1 MSDGREVP
9 VLELCG
15 VAKDFGPAAFTL
27 HPIDLKIGEGE
38 VFGIIG
44 PNGSGKTTLLR
55 AMAGLLVPDRGTVFV
70 RGNPLSRKSPAARAR
85 TIAYVPQEAAPTF
98 PFTVQEVVLMGR
110 YPFLGW
116 LGFEKSHDLEIA
128 RWALEVTETDHLK
141 DRIMG
146 DLSGGERQRVILAM
160 ALAQEPDIVLLDE
173 PTSFLDIKHQVNVH
187 RLLVRLRKERQ
198 LTVVSVLH
206 DLTMA
211 STWFD
216 RLCLMADG
224 RAKRVGPPAEV
235 IQYQLIKDTYETEV
249 YIDVNAVTGRPYIIP
264 LPLLERS
271 DSSNRGTSG
280 PEGTEHDREL

>member
-1 MSDGREVP
+1 MDDGRTAP
-9 VLELCG
+9 ALELKG
-15 VAKDFGPAAFTL
+15 VSKDFGPGAFRL
-27 HPIDLKIGEGE
+27 EAIDLSIDRGE

-55 AMAGLLVPDRGTVFV
+55 AMAGLLTPDSGTVFV
-70 RGNPLSRKSPAARAR
+70 AGHPLNRKKPAARAR
-85 TIAYVPQEAAPTF
+85 SIAYVPQEAAVTF

-110 YPFLGW
+110 FPYLGW
-116 LGFEKSHDLEIA
+116 LGFEKSRDIEVA

-141 DRIMG
+141 NRIMG

-160 ALAQEPDIVLLDE
+160 ALAQEPSIVLLDE

-187 RLLVRLRKERQ
+187 RLLVRLREERK

-224 RAKRVGPPAEV
+224 KAKKVGPPAEV
-235 IQYQLIKDTYETEV
+235 IEYQLIKETYETEV

-264 LPLLERS
+264 LPIPERMA
-271 DSSNRGTSG
+271 R
-280 PEGTEHDREL
+280 PEENEPS

>member
-1 MSDGREVP
+1 MCEGRRNP
-9 VLELCG
+9 ILDLKG
-15 VAKDFGPAAFTL
+15 VAIDFGPGAFRL
-27 HPIDLKIGEGE
+27 DSIDLSIGRGE

-55 AMAGLLVPDRGTVFV
+55 AMAGLLSPDRGTVSV
-70 RGNPLSRKSPAARAR
+70 DGQPLNRTSPSARAR
-85 TIAYVPQEAAPTF
+85 SIAYVPQEAALTF

-110 YPFLGW
+110 FPYLGC
-116 LGFEKSHDLEIA
+116 LGFEKESDIEVA
-128 RWALEVTETDHLK
+128 RWALEITETDHLK
-141 DRIMG
+141 ERIMG

-160 ALAQEPDIVLLDE
+160 ALAQEPAIVLLDE

-187 RLLVRLRKERQ
+187 RLLVRLREERQ

-224 RAKRVGPPAEV
+224 KAKKVGPPADV
-235 IQYQLIKDTYETEV
+235 IKYQLIKETYETEV

-264 LPLLERS
+264 LPTRETMGPGGEKINHPRGDRRS
-271 DSSNRGTSG
+271 
-280 PEGTEHDREL
+280 

>member
-1 MSDGREVP
+1 MDDGREIP
-9 VLELCG
+9 ALELKG
-15 VAKDFGPAAFTL
+15 VSKDFGPGAFCL
-27 HPIDLKIGEGE
+27 QAIDLTIDRGE

-55 AMAGLLVPDRGTVFV
+55 AMAGLLTPDSGTVLV
-70 RGNPLSRKSPAARAR
+70 AGDRLNRKSPTARAR
-85 TIAYVPQEAAPTF
+85 SVAYVPQEAAVTF

-110 YPFLGW
+110 FPYLGW
-116 LGFEKSHDLEIA
+116 LGFEKAHDIEVA

-141 DRIMG
+141 NRVMG
-146 DLSGGERQRVILAM
+146 DLSGGERQRVVLAM
-160 ALAQEPDIVLLDE
+160 ALAQEPTIVLLDE

-187 RLLVRLRKERQ
+187 RLLVRLREERQ

-216 RLCLMADG
+216 RLCLMAEG
-224 RAKRVGPPAEV
+224 RVKKVGPPAEV
-235 IQYQLIKDTYETEV
+235 IEYQLIKETYETEV

-264 LPLLERS
+264 LPIRTGWTVPEGMSHPGGDERS
-271 DSSNRGTSG
+271 
-280 PEGTEHDREL
+280 